1 MLRII
6 LCLVL
11 VLALCSC
18 EKWDEVK
25 SLIPFLQEK
34 PLEILHSEQRF
45 FIHPENNPD
54 YVSVEGIWLITSDHD
69 KVLEQYDYPYGIKI
83 ACSRNTDHCSF
94 QKTMIALL
102 KYSDLYYLT
111 TNESDF
117 KIETW
122 NKDAIIAINRFD
134 SGLLG
139 DCFIHILQINFH
151 TQEVFVKSVLK
162 NNSSSDKYCSSYK
175 GKPMPIVRKLV
186 DISESPWEYS
196 ISLTRKTKRK

>member
-1 MLRII
+1 MKYYT
-6 LCLVL
+6 VN
-11 VLALCSC
+11 
-18 EKWDEVK
+18 KD
-25 SLIPFLQEK
+25 SLFTQN
-34 PLEILHSEQRF
+34 
-45 FIHPENNPD
+45 NNPD

-102 KYSDLYYLT
+102 KYSDVYYLT

-162 NNSSSDKYCSSYK
+162 N
-175 GKPMPIVRKLV
+175 IVLINTALLIKENQCL
-186 DISESPWEYS
+186 
-196 ISLTRKTKRK
+196 